1 MIPSNKKK
9 LLPSFVLLLNSSF
22 HHAKKCPKSSWQYL
36 NFSVMFT
43 AENEIIRRSWRQIYS
58 QIFGLTQNIL
68 GPVEGQGISKLI
80 LFFRYDR
87 QLRLWGDHGQVAL
100 EKARVCMIGATA
112 TATEIL
118 KSLGQ
123 ARNMFSRIFRLR
135 HYESFTPNIM

>member
-1 MIPSNKKK
+1 M
-9 LLPSFVLLLNSSF
+9 
-22 HHAKKCPKSSWQYL
+22 
-36 NFSVMFT
+36 
-43 AENEIIRRSWRQIYS
+43 
-58 QIFGLTQNIL
+58 

-135 HYESFTPNIM
+135 RYESFTPNIM